1 MKRLDLVKIFFRS
14 LLIQSSLNFRRMQ
27 NLGFVYALM
36 PMARRKNGA
45 IQGPSDLM
53 QRHLVF
59 FNTHPYM
66 SASIIG
72 SVVRLEEDPALD
84 QDGDVVVRLKK
95 TMMGPYAAIGD
106 TFFWGALRPFAAIIA
121 VTAVLQGAL
130 WAPIV
135 FLAIYEPFHIWIRW
149 KGFLEGYRLGPQG
162 FQFVQALNLTAMA
175 PKIRW
180 LSVVCLAIMTAWW
193 LESQRIVPIEGFHGY
208 YGIMACALVL
218 SFVLMFSMAIRQRV
232 SPLLLIYAM
241 TFISFLVSM

>member
-1 MKRLDLVKIFFRS
+1 
-14 LLIQSSLNFRRMQ
+14 MQ

-36 PMARRKNGA
+36 PMAERRNSAMAGS
-45 IQGPSDLM
+45 SDFI

-66 SASIIG
+66 SASILG
-72 SVVRLEEDPALD
+72 SVVRLEEDSARD
-84 QDGDVVVRLKK
+84 QDGDAIVRLKK

-130 WAPIV
+130 WAPIA

-180 LSVVCLAIMTAWW
+180 LSVVCLALMMARW
-193 LESQRIVPIEGFHGY
+193 LETERIVPIEGFHGY
-208 YGIMACALVL
+208 YGIMACALAL
-218 SFVLMFSMAIRQRV
+218 SFVLLFSWAIRRRV

-241 TFISFLVSM
+241 TIIFFLVSM